1 MWFEVALITTIFA
14 VGNILFGHFEEGT
27 PKWRRLLKF
36 LLFIVITIL
45 LTTTVGRLWF
55 YVMLASLT
63 VAVLI
68 IHGWW
73 LPKQGIN
80 GWTAEPKEKYYE
92 LRGWKLP
99 KQGRHALRSYID
111 TTPAED

>member
-27 PKWRRLLKF
+27 PKWRRVLK
-36 LLFIVITIL
+36 LVLFIALTVLITATI
-45 LTTTVGRLWF
+45 GRLWF
-55 YVMLASLT
+55 YVMLACFT
-63 VAVLI
+63 VVVLI

-80 GWTAEPKEKYYE
+80 GLTAEPKEKYYE

-99 KQGRHALRSYID
+99 QIGATSLTKLH
-111 TTPAED
+111 